1 VTSRHINE
9 AAILAISLL
18 DDEDE
23 GWIGV
28 DLDGT
33 LAKHTGWKGITHIG
47 DPIPAMVARVR
58 RWVGRGKKVKIFT
71 ARADDEKGV
80 NAIKA
85 WLKKHELPDLEVTN
99 LKDQK
104 MIEFWDDK
112 AVQVRKNTGQRV
124 GEAII
129 GKDIPPPHMNLDDDA
144 ELEIAARAGFT
155 AWEYALR
162 RGKPYPRLL
171 QAVTGTPFE
180 ALYRRHFKIT
190 QRDPFYT

>member
-1 VTSRHINE
+1 MTHRHINE

-18 DDEDE
+18 DDDDE

-71 ARADDEKGV
+71 ARADDEKAV
-80 NAIKA
+80 TAIKK

-104 MIEFWDDK
+104 MIEFWDDR
-112 AVQVRKNTGQRV
+112 AVQVQKNTGKRV
-124 GEAII
+124 T
-129 GKDIPPPHMNLDDDA
+129 DL
-144 ELEIAARAGFT
+144 
-155 AWEYALR
+155 
-162 RGKPYPRLL
+162 
-171 QAVTGTPFE
+171 
-180 ALYRRHFKIT
+180 
-190 QRDPFYT
+190 